1 MRNLNK
7 SYLNSSKTVFLSKEM
22 LYVSFMMLL
31 FVGCGDTHKTA
42 STLDINKDHIYIAAH
57 RGGYE
62 NEYEDRAPENSLANI
77 QNAIDHGFPI
87 YESDVQRTS
96 DGVFII
102 MHDATI
108 DRTTNGSGV
117 VAEMSG
123 EEIQEYHLIYRTG
136 EDSNEKIPLLD
147 EFISKGDGK
156 IIFKIDYKPELRY
169 LDELLQQIKELKL
182 QDRVIL
188 RFRYRKEIVEA
199 LENYD
204 SDDRPLILFRLTTLS
219 QFEELKSTFN
229 PKMISIFTGSN
240 SAFSEEQ
247 MQIIKLASKENI
259 IIEAHAFHD
268 NNDDREEYWAEQLK
282 LPITIFHTRKP
293 LLFQEFLKTRKGS
306 TSH

>member
-1 MRNLNK
+1 MTNNTNK
-7 SYLNSSKTVFLSKEM
+7 SYLNSAKVALFSTQI
-22 LYVSFMMLL
+22 LYVSFMMFL
-31 FVGCGDTHKTA
+31 FAGCGDAHKPA
-42 STLDINKDHIYIAAH
+42 SALDINKDKIYIAAH

-62 NEYEDRAPENSLANI
+62 NEYEDRAPENSIANI

-102 MHDATI
+102 MHDPTI

-117 VAEMSG
+117 VAEMSS

-147 EFISKGDGK
+147 EFISKGNGK
-156 IIFKIDYKPELRY
+156 IIFKIDYKPELKY
-169 LDELLQQIKELKL
+169 LGELIAQINELKL

-204 SDDRPLILFRLTTLS
+204 SDDSPQILFRVTTLS

-247 MQIIKLASKENI
+247 LQIIELASEENI

-268 NNDDREEYWAEQLK
+268 NNADREEYWAEQLK

-293 LLFQEFLKTRKGS
+293 ILFQEFLKK
-306 TSH
+306 